1 MRRAAPSAASTI
13 GSPKASIRLTFRTR
27 RPYWRP
33 YRQDVRRHG
42 QARQFGSAA
51 APFSDAARGGLRL
64 ASARRQSIAVALNR
78 EDLGV
83 VDQATN
89 LVLTGIITDV
99 CVDTTMRD
107 VRRHR

>member
-1 MRRAAPSAASTI
+1 M
-13 GSPKASIRLTFRTR
+13 
-27 RPYWRP
+27 
-33 YRQDVRRHG
+33 
-42 QARQFGSAA
+42 
-51 APFSDAARGGLRL
+51 

-107 VRRHR
+107 ARRHR